1 MKKKL
6 NMNLQFFAEPG
17 SEPTGGQGEPA
28 PQPGANQT
36 PPATDPSQP
45 QIDYNKIQQMLDG
58 TLAAKENTAL
68 KAYFKQQGLSQE
80 EAEQAMQAFKQQK
93 AANEPNIEAIQNAA
107 QNAQQMAQ
115 KAMIERDAYKLS
127 GELGIDLKTMPYVL
141 KLADV
146 SQVVQ
151 DGKIDSEKLKE
162 ALNKVLEDV
171 PQLKPQE
178 QQQTGFRQIGVG
190 QQHDAAVDADSKA
203 AGGGQAVLQGV
214 DVVLV
219 HHAGLLVSAGPELH
233 LLLEP
238 LLLVNGVVEL
248 GERVGVLVRGDEEL
262 EAVGEARV
270 VLVALGERGHLD
282 GVVDDER
289 RVDEDGLAQLV
300 EELGDQLT
308 GGPLVLV
315 LDTML
320 GAGGA

>member
-45 QIDYNKIQQMLDG
+45 QIDYNKIRQMLDG

-93 AANEPNIEAIQNAA
+93 AANEPNIEAIQNA
-107 QNAQQMAQ
+107 QQMAQ

-127 GELGIDLKTMPYVL
+127 GELGIGLKTMPYVL

-190 QQHDAAVDADSKA
+190 QQHS
-203 AGGGQAVLQGV
+203 
-214 DVVLV
+214 
-219 HHAGLLVSAGPELH
+219 
-233 LLLEP
+233 
-238 LLLVNGVVEL
+238 
-248 GERVGVLVRGDEEL
+248 GE
-262 EAVGEARV
+262 
-270 VLVALGERGHLD
+270 
-282 GVVDDER
+282 
-289 RVDEDGLAQLV
+289 
-300 EELGDQLT
+300 T
-308 GGPLVLV
+308 GGNTPQQKAVP
-315 LDTML
+315 TKRWNRFN
-320 GAGGA
+320 

>member
-1 MKKKL
+1 MDDWETPTKWKGAAMKKKL

-28 PQPGANQT
+28 PQPGVNQT
-36 PPATDPSQP
+36 PPAADPP

-93 AANEPNIEAIQNAA
+93 AANEPNIEAIQNEA

-190 QQHDAAVDADSKA
+190 QQH
-203 AGGGQAVLQGV
+203 GG
-214 DVVLV
+214 
-219 HHAGLLVSAGPELH
+219 E
-233 LLLEP
+233 
-238 LLLVNGVVEL
+238 
-248 GERVGVLVRGDEEL
+248 
-262 EAVGEARV
+262 
-270 VLVALGERGHLD
+270 
-282 GVVDDER
+282 
-289 RVDEDGLAQLV
+289 
-300 EELGDQLT
+300 T
-308 GGPLVLV
+308 GGNAPQQKAVP
-315 LDTML
+315 TKRWNRFN
-320 GAGGA
+320 